1 MSILA
6 GFHVRTKS
14 DLPKGSELHVIQENS
29 DNDGPP
35 SLDYDQEAP
44 VNSTHNKPYLAP
56 TRLFDS
62 NQGSPKAATNVT
74 SPVNSINEG
83 LKAVMLF
90 GRSKKL
96 VMSDTVE
103 YLPNRKKIVQ

>member
-1 MSILA
+1 MLTNRNEQNEPSFGDLEDITIRESKSARIAPKKASNKMSILA

-62 NQGSPKAATNVT
+62 N
-74 SPVNSINEG
+74 
-83 LKAVMLF
+83 
-90 GRSKKL
+90 
-96 VMSDTVE
+96 
-103 YLPNRKKIVQ
+103 